1 MIILALELGIFRAV
15 VPLPELLRGVERR
28 GVQALLAAERAHLV
42 LDLAVVMA
50 VRGAGRQRH
59 GAPEA
64 EVDVDLPGPQRVQRP
79 GGLTAGGCGRP
90 LPRAGAPQPQRAHPH
105 PAHANP
111 VGGEAEELRAPP
123 DPDLP
128 VLDYVLL
135 RWPPA

>member
-15 VPLPELLRGVERR
+15 VPLPELLLGVERR

-64 EVDVDLPGPQRVQRP
+64 EVDVDLAAVPA
-79 GGLTAGGCGRP
+79 AG
-90 LPRAGAPQPQRAHPH
+90 RAGLRSEEHTSELQSHLNLVCRLLLEKKKKIVLRPH
-105 PAHANP
+105 SNTQWTH
-111 VGGEAEELRAPP
+111 
-123 DPDLP
+123 
-128 VLDYVLL
+128 LL
-135 RWPPA
+135 W

>member
-79 GGLTAGGCGRP
+79 AGLTSSGCVRP
-90 LPRAGAPQPQRAHPH
+90 PPPPAPPP
-105 PAHANP
+105 PP
-111 VGGEAEELRAPP
+111 RAPP
-123 DPDLP
+123 TRPHSP
-128 VLDYVLL
+128 TPAQNTAAS
-135 RWPPA
+135 PPPP